1 MLVEESASN
10 EVAQSSAL
18 TDGPSGS
25 LAEEKDNH
33 AVLTSPAVAE
43 GQQLSLDVHVLD
55 LQGDL
60 VSDEPP
66 VAEKSAEV
74 MSSLPEPLLPDSVLA
89 RVDPPSSTP
98 RSDDHV
104 FSVSDSA
111 LAQVSIPPPL
121 DAAAL
126 DLAPPDENGDD
137 DDMGDSATL
146 HDDQELAAAWK
157 CISHKK
163 GKKKNLARKASSAT
177 SDLFLPV
184 WKAFHPSLPGVRSSR
199 RKDPPK

>member
-1 MLVEESASN
+1 MVSEE
-10 EVAQSSAL
+10 
-18 TDGPSGS
+18 
-25 LAEEKDNH
+25 
-33 AVLTSPAVAE
+33 PA
-43 GQQLSLDVHVLD
+43 
-55 LQGDL
+55 
-60 VSDEPP
+60 
-66 VAEKSAEV
+66 VAEKSADV
-74 MSSLPEPLLPDSVLA
+74 MSSLPEPSLPDSVLA
-89 RVDPPSSTP
+89 TVDPRSSTP

-121 DAAAL
+121 DATAL

-177 SDLFLPV
+177 SDLFIPV
-184 WKAFHPSLPGVRSSR
+184 CKAFHPSLPGVLSSR
-199 RKDPPK
+199 RKDPPE